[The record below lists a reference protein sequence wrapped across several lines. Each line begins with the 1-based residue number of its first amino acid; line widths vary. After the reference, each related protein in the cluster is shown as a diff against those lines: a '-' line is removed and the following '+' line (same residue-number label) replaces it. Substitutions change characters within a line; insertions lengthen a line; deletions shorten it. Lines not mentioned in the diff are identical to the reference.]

1 MNEGEGFLARIIPA
15 TRMLQSLANVGSV
28 SPNKIQ
34 KAEDKLKADKT
45 AYKEYMDEIFQTHI
59 LEMKQYNHD
68 LKNMKDPQKIIN
80 LLSASLANF
89 RADTSMIDEQ
99 RYFAISS
106 VALRWIESISEV
118 DQDAQDIINGYILGT
133 EKINKTE
140 DILLEDISDIA
151 AEMSAACDRYFEKRA
166 NINWTQN
173 IENSKN
179 LYISERNNNCGIE
192 AAQNAEDEE

>member
-106 VALRWIESISEV
+106 VETITAVLRRLKM
-118 DQDAQDIINGYILGT
+118 Q
-133 EKINKTE
+133 KMKNK
-140 DILLEDISDIA
+140 
-151 AEMSAACDRYFEKRA
+151 
-166 NINWTQN
+166 
-173 IENSKN
+173 
-179 LYISERNNNCGIE
+179 G
-192 AAQNAEDEE
+192 